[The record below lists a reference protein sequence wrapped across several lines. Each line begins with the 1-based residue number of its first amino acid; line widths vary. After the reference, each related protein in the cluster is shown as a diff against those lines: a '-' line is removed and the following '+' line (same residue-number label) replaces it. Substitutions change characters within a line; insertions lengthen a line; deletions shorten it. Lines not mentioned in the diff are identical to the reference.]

1 MLTSQRYFSSPI
13 SNQHNN
19 ISDFIPSRR
28 GFRIAQL
35 KINILTKHIDELR
48 ILLFDYSVD
57 TISIN
62 ETNLMTLSKAMR
74 SIYQAMY
81 LFDVIETDKAEV

>member
-1 MLTSQRYFSSPI
+1 M
-13 SNQHNN
+13 
-19 ISDFIPSRR
+19 
-28 GFRIAQL
+28 
-35 KINILTKHIDELR
+35 DELR

-74 SIYQAMY
+74 AIYQAMY
-81 LFDVIETDKAEV
+81 LFDVTETDKAEV